1 MQDEQDS
8 EEAGV
13 KQEQGMR
20 AVQECAG
27 EVEGGGFGGVA
38 TCGSTA
44 V

>member
-13 KQEQGMR
+13 KQGVR